1 MVALPSILSIAGGFV
16 CWMKKREKTSRQAEL
31 AATGWSHAFVAQEQQ
46 QQQQQQQQQAME
58 TTATEVTAGRGSSS
72 GHGSCHSRQM
82 LTSSAGCHRLN
93 EEADPTS
100 LVMGSPV
107 CKRTGVE
114 IDSHPFDQVHQSVD
128 DQLQSNYYFQRHRH
142 HQLEQQRN
150 TSLII

>member
-1 MVALPSILSIAGGFV
+1 MVALPSILLLSIAGGFV
-16 CWMKKREKTSRQAEL
+16 CWMKKREKTRRQAEL
-31 AATGWSHAFVAQEQQ
+31 AATGWSHAFVAQEE
-46 QQQQQQQQQAME
+46 QQQQQQQQAME